1 MEIHP
6 MANLSQLKCVA
17 CRGGEPPLTE
27 TEIAVLQP
35 QISEWQITEVNGI
48 QRLVR
53 IFKFKNFVEA
63 LAFTNQIGAI
73 AEAEDHHPML
83 ITEYGR
89 VTVHWWTHLVKGL
102 HKNDFI
108 MAAKTDQIF
117 GN

>member
-1 MEIHP
+1 
-6 MANLSQLKCVA
+6 MANLSQFKGFA
-17 CRGGEPPLTE
+17 CRGGEPTLTE
-27 TEIAVLQP
+27 AEIAELHP
-35 QISEWQITEVNGI
+35 QTPGWQITKVDGV

-53 IFKFKNFVEA
+53 VFKFKNFVEA

-89 VTVHWWTHLVKGL
+89 VTIHWWTHVVKGL

-117 GN
+117 DN